1 MKQDAAPA
9 AAPLRL
15 DKWLWAARLFKTR
28 SLAVQAIELGRV
40 EVNGHAA
47 KASRDVHVG
56 DRIVV
61 RQPPFVHVLDVRGL
75 SHQRGPA
82 RVAQALYEETAES
95 VAERERI
102 VLQRRSEPALA
113 RQQGRPTKRERRDLA
128 EWNRWSA
135 SIDDDD

>member
-1 MKQDAAPA
+1 MKRPADVTTAAP
-9 AAPLRL
+9 RL
-15 DKWLWAARLFKTR
+15 DKWLWAVRIFKTR
-28 SLAVQAIELGRV
+28 GLAVQAIELGRV

-61 RQPPFVHVLDVRGL
+61 RQPPFVRVLDVRGL

-95 VAERERI
+95 IAERERI
-102 VLQRRSEPALA
+102 VLQRRAEPALA
-113 RQQGRPTKRERRDLA
+113 REQGRPTKRERRELA
-128 EWNRWSA
+128 QWDRWSA
-135 SIDDDD
+135 SIDDD